1 MDLVRDLLDAQLVDK
16 HGRNIGRVDGI
27 VLEIRQGRPPRV
39 AAMEIGAMTLA
50 RRLHVER
57 WFRAVVSRISPVP
70 IEPVRLPLETF
81 KDVGVDIELDVDADS
96 DPKLL
101 RLEKWLKRHVISKIP
116 RGTQVSRSIVH
127 VEDLLGRAVT
137 SADGRRVGRI
147 EELVAERHG

>member
-1 MDLVRDLLDAQLVDK
+1 MANAMDLVRDLLDAQLVDK

-116 RGTQVSRSIVH
+116 G
-127 VEDLLGRAVT
+127 GRK
-137 SADGRRVGRI
+137 
-147 EELVAERHG
+147 

>member
-1 MDLVRDLLDAQLVDK
+1 MANAMDLVRDLLDAQLVDK

-70 IEPVRLPLETF
+70 IEPVTLPLETF

-116 RGTQVSRSIVH
+116 G
-127 VEDLLGRAVT
+127 GRK
-137 SADGRRVGRI
+137 
-147 EELVAERHG
+147 

>member
-1 MDLVRDLLDAQLVDK
+1 MANAMDLVRDLLDARLVDR

-116 RGTQVSRSIVH
+116 G
-127 VEDLLGRAVT
+127 GRK
-137 SADGRRVGRI
+137 
-147 EELVAERHG
+147 

>member
-1 MDLVRDLLDAQLVDK
+1 VANAMDLVRDLLDAQLVDK

-57 WFRAVVSRISPVP
+57 WFRAVASRISPVP

-116 RGTQVSRSIVH
+116 G
-127 VEDLLGRAVT
+127 GRK
-137 SADGRRVGRI
+137 
-147 EELVAERHG
+147 

>member
-116 RGTQVSRSIVH
+116 G
-127 VEDLLGRAVT
+127 GRK
-137 SADGRRVGRI
+137 
-147 EELVAERHG
+147 